1 MGKTSTEGFHAADK
15 VGNTET
21 CHVGAMGYGY
31 PPFLPW
37 RDSKHLNR
45 NRGRVRTRRY
55 NMRAKVLLLAL
66 TVVCGVLLNAQ
77 QNDESKPA
85 IEHETTQGAAQPKNK
100 LPEAPRP
107 QKPPDR
113 ESKISASGKL
123 PAILAPQMTR
133 ERLDPGDKFRLYL
146 HQAVSPV
153 GFLAT
158 AFGAGLTMASPPD
171 RYPREW
177 KDGAGA
183 YGRLYG
189 DAVARRQSELA
200 VIFLSE
206 LAFRED
212 PRYLPSA
219 SHNMLIRIAHA
230 AAFVIVDRSDSG
242 HERLALSNV
251 LGAAASGFIGTAY
264 LPGGYNDFTHAGQR
278 TANTLSGFVISNVAN
293 EFCPEWGPIVNRMH
307 LPLVHPPCAE
317 RMRDRHRGGKDQ

>member
-1 MGKTSTEGFHAADK
+1 
-15 VGNTET
+15 
-21 CHVGAMGYGY
+21 
-31 PPFLPW
+31 
-37 RDSKHLNR
+37 
-45 NRGRVRTRRY
+45 
-55 NMRAKVLLLAL
+55 MRAMVLLLTLAG
-66 TVVCGVLLNAQ
+66 VSGVLLNAQ
-77 QNDESKPA
+77 ENPGVLLSAQQHNESKPA
-85 IEHETTQGAAQPKNK
+85 SEHENTQGAAKPKSK
-100 LPEAPRP
+100 LPEAPQP

-133 ERLDPGDKFRLYL
+133 HRLDPSDKFKLYL

-171 RYPREW
+171 HYPREW
-177 KDGAGA
+177 RDGGGA

-200 VIFLSE
+200 IIFVSE
-206 LAFRED
+206 LAIRED

-242 HERLALSNV
+242 HERLALSNFF
-251 LGAAASGFIGTAY
+251 GAAASGFIGVAY
-264 LPGGYNDFTHAGQR
+264 LPGGYNDLTHAGQR
-278 TANTLSGFVISNVAN
+278 TANTLGGFVLSNVAN
-293 EFCPEWGPIVNRMH
+293 EFCPEWGPIMNRMH
-307 LPLVHPPCAE
+307 LPFVHPPCAE
-317 RMRDRHRGGKDQ
+317 RMRARLRGRKHQ